1 MDYLGH
7 TVSGQGFAMDKDKV
21 QVVLQWPTPITIK
34 QLRGFLGLTGYY
46 RKFIK
51 SYAVIVAPLTELL
64 KKDNFIWEVEADE
77 AFTKL
82 KKAITQ
88 APVLALPDF
97 SQPFTLETDASGIGV
112 GVVLSQM
119 HHPITY
125 FKKKLTMNAKTISI
139 CKGILC
145 YYGNHS

>member
-1 MDYLGH
+1 
-7 TVSGQGFAMDKDKV
+7 MDKDKV

-112 GVVLSQM
+112 GAVLSQM
-119 HHPITY
+119 HHPIAY
-125 FKKKLTMNAKTISI
+125 FSKKKLTKNAKTISI

>member
-1 MDYLGH
+1 
-7 TVSGQGFAMDKDKV
+7 MDKDKV

-34 QLRGFLGLTGYY
+34 QLRGFLGLAGYY

-112 GVVLSQM
+112 GAVLSQM
-119 HHPITY
+119 HHPIAY
-125 FKKKLTMNAKTISI
+125 FSKKLTKNAKTISI

>member
-1 MDYLGH
+1 
-7 TVSGQGFAMDKDKV
+7 MDKDKV

-34 QLRGFLGLTGYY
+34 QLRGFLGLAGYY

-77 AFTKL
+77 AITKL

-88 APVLALPDF
+88 ALVLALPDF
-97 SQPFTLETDASGIGV
+97 SQPFTLETDAS
-112 GVVLSQM
+112 
-119 HHPITY
+119 
-125 FKKKLTMNAKTISI
+125 
-139 CKGILC
+139 
-145 YYGNHS
+145 